1 MLKWFNKLNDIQ
13 KILFFGT
20 IAVLLF
26 CLLQKTEILK
36 YFEKFD
42 GEDTY
47 EQSEEGNDSFV
58 NYGEN
63 IEDFSNDEKI
73 KTFVLFYAP
82 WCGHCK
88 TVMPDFDKLENDSEI
103 KNLPIIIKKINCD
116 TSPEIA
122 EKHGIQGFPTL
133 KLLNNDIND
142 NTSVVEYEGER
153 NFISFKN
160 FIKNNL

>member
-1 MLKWFNKLNDIQ
+1 M
-13 KILFFGT
+13 
-20 IAVLLF
+20 
-26 CLLQKTEILK
+26 
-36 YFEKFD
+36 
-42 GEDTY
+42 
-47 EQSEEGNDSFV
+47 

-153 NFISFKN
+153 NFSSFKN
-160 FIKNNL
+160 FITFS